1 VAELTAVLA
10 DIQDEDH
17 RAGKVIDRMRALLR
31 RGETR
36 LQPVES
42 GELLREVLDLCRME
56 LLSRRIVVTSSVEP
70 DLPPMLA
77 DRVQLQQ
84 VLLNLVL
91 NGCDAMST
99 TAQDERRLHVAVR
112 RAGQGLVHFSVR
124 DHGTGIPSGMVERMF
139 DPFITSKPQGLGL
152 GLSISRTIVSAHG
165 GRLWAENNEDRG
177 ATVHCVV
184 PEVAADGDERDDR
197 IPTPTAA
204 VAAGA
209 AGRDRR

>member
-1 VAELTAVLA
+1 
-10 DIQDEDH
+10 
-17 RAGKVIDRMRALLR
+17 
-31 RGETR
+31 
-36 LQPVES
+36 
-42 GELLREVLDLCRME
+42 
-56 LLSRRIVVTSSVEP
+56 
-70 DLPPMLA
+70 
-77 DRVQLQQ
+77 
-84 VLLNLVL
+84 
-91 NGCDAMST
+91 
-99 TAQDERRLHVAVR
+99 
-112 RAGQGLVHFSVR
+112 
-124 DHGTGIPSGMVERMF
+124 MVERMF